1 MKKSSK
7 AALLSALIFPGLGH
21 LYLKKY
27 FSGII
32 LMGLSLAGILYI
44 VSVTVDR
51 ALQIVDKIQS
61 GAISPD
67 VDAIMQALAQQ
78 SGGAGA
84 NLLNVAT
91 TVVVVCWIVGIVDSY
106 RLGRP
111 LKD

>member
-7 AALLSALIFPGLGH
+7 AALLSALIFPGVGH

-32 LMGLSLAGILYI
+32 LLGLSLAGILYI
-44 VSVTVDR
+44 ISVTVDR
-51 ALQIVDKIQS
+51 AFQIVDKIQS

-67 VDAIMQALAQQ
+67 VDAITQALAQQ

-84 NLLNVAT
+84 NFLNAAT
-91 TVVVVCWIVGIVDSY
+91 MIVVVCWVVGIVDSY
-106 RLGRP
+106 RLGRLP
-111 LKD
+111 